1 MIPNQWMIRLKW
13 GRAHFFKGVLEPP
26 LPTIIWIEL
35 RMNYRVIWM
44 DCEGYGLGG
53 TYRWEWWWQICMVG
67 GGYVIVFEIV
77 GGLEL
82 SR

>member
-1 MIPNQWMIRLKW
+1 M
-13 GRAHFFKGVLEPP
+13 G
-26 LPTIIWIEL
+26 
-35 RMNYRVIWM
+35 
-44 DCEGYGLGG
+44 CEGYGLGG

-67 GGYVIVFEIV
+67 GGYVIVFDIV

>member
-1 MIPNQWMIRLKW
+1 M
-13 GRAHFFKGVLEPP
+13 G
-26 LPTIIWIEL
+26 
-35 RMNYRVIWM
+35 
-44 DCEGYGLGG
+44 CEGYGLDG

-67 GGYVIVFEIV
+67 GGHVIVFDIV